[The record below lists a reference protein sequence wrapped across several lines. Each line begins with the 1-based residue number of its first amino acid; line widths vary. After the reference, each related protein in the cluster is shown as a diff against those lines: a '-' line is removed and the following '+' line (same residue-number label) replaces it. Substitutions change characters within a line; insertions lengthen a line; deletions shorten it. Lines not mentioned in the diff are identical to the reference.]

1 MNSLF
6 TGNVSLFVGA
16 SSGIGIT
23 ILVILICIC
32 CCRRH
37 NKTVRK
43 ESIGLN
49 HDDILH
55 SRPLEQ
61 SPFYAMRPIGDY
73 HITPSDAHMGP
84 IDVFN
89 CSVHGPRQTLHIPEI
104 YAQNHSPYH
113 KTDNKHLYPPTD
125 V

>member
-1 MNSLF
+1 M
-6 TGNVSLFVGA
+6 SLFVGA

-23 ILVILICIC
+23 ILLILICIC

-37 NKTVRK
+37 KTVRK
-43 ESIGLN
+43 ESVGPI
-49 HDDILH
+49 HDEH

-61 SPFYAMRPIGDY
+61 SPFYAMRPIGD
-73 HITPSDAHMGP
+73 ITPSDPHMGA

-89 CSVHGPRQTLHIPEI
+89 CSVHGPRQTLHIPET
-104 YAQNHSPYH
+104 YAQNHSPYQR
-113 KTDNKHLYPPTD
+113 TDNKHLYPPTD

>member
-1 MNSLF
+1 M
-6 TGNVSLFVGA
+6 SLFVGA

-37 NKTVRK
+37 NKIVRK

-49 HDDILH
+49 HDETLH

-73 HITPSDAHMGP
+73 HITPSDAHIGA

-89 CSVHGPRQTLHIPEI
+89 CSVHGPRQALHVPET
-104 YAQNHSPYH
+104 YAQNHSPYQ